1 MKGFQTFSTG
11 NSLRRI
17 KIHRNWRVLDIG
29 SGHNP
34 HPRADVLLDKDV
46 VPSPERGGLP
56 CLRDSRPFVLGDAQH
71 LPFKDKSFDLVLACQ
86 VAEHVEDPVL
96 FCRELMRVAH
106 RGYIECPG
114 ALTELVLG
122 EPFHLWLVSR
132 KGGGLAFKRKTR
144 GNSKASDLFY
154 ALFYAGQP
162 RARRTF
168 TPKGPFGPLVRALS
182 LLVRKFWRMP
192 GVRRFTYTSFEFQG
206 EFHVR
211 VVG

>member
-1 MKGFQTFSTG
+1 MKGFQTFLTG

-17 KIHRNWRVLDIG
+17 KIHSEWRVLDIG

-34 HPRADVLLDKDV
+34 HPRADVLLDKDMA
-46 VPSPERGGLP
+46 PSPERGGFP
-56 CLRDSRPFVLGDAQH
+56 SLRGSRPFVLGDAQH

-96 FCRELMRVAH
+96 FCRELVRVAH

-114 ALTELVLG
+114 ALTESVLG

-132 KGGGLAFKRKTR
+132 RAGGLIFKRKR
-144 GNSKASDLFY
+144 RNLKASDLFY
-154 ALFYAGQP
+154 ALFYAGQT
-162 RARRTF
+162 RAKRTF
-168 TPKGPFGPLVRALS
+168 TLKGPSGPLLRALS
-182 LLVRKFWRMP
+182 LLLQRFWRMP
-192 GVRRFTYTSFEFQG
+192 GIRRFTYTSFEFQG
-206 EFHVR
+206 EFHVL